1 MIRST
6 YTGIPE
12 GMLRHE
18 YNVCDSSIRCGV
30 QIDFDCDRL
39 LSGWQLKGG
48 KNKASKNRSLNI
60 GEPHSTFLRTFLLEV
75 MYCTC
80 KLDIPSV
87 HHV

>member
-18 YNVCDSSIRCGV
+18 YNVCDSSIGCGV
-30 QIDFDCDRL
+30 QTNFDDDRL

-48 KNKASKNRSLNI
+48 KNKASKN
-60 GEPHSTFLRTFLLEV
+60 
-75 MYCTC
+75 
-80 KLDIPSV
+80 
-87 HHV
+87 